1 MTEAPLKRF
10 NFEKDETRGGGT
22 GALPR
27 PRAAAAVVPDRQ
39 PGATCSARAAGKPR
53 EAGRDQERMS
63 WMIFS
68 AMSMTSRRVLRSRE
82 LRSRELRDAGV
93 TLPAAA
99 RSLSSCV

>member
-27 PRAAAAVVPDRQ
+27 PRAAAAVVRGS
-39 PGATCSARAAGKPR
+39 PGPPVPPRAAGKPR

-93 TLPAAA
+93 ALPAAA